1 VQLRLRLFAM
11 VGRFGGHR
19 SSQGGSLNILFQWLL
34 MAVYWFWLAASSPVS
49 SVSGFSDSPKNEL
62 EPNAADYPLTN
73 MFLRKAGASEECPQC
88 VSALHDFEKFHNK
101 TIKRLQENPTNVIKL
116 SADAGINAIV
126 EKVQKFE
133 KFLAEFKAENL
144 NLKGENK
151 NLTARVE
158 TLTASVETIVKE
170 NKNLTARVET
180 LTARVETLTAR
191 VETLTASVETIV
203 KENKNLTARVETL
216 TARVETLT
224 ASVETIVIENKN
236 LTARVKTME
245 IEHKNTTIRLE
256 TRIHTL
262 EEDIGVLLLQQAV
275 SVAVQAMLVIVG
287 LQPII
292 PWPAS
297 NRFSALMRSDP
308 EFQAIMKKLAH
319 NQATVRCSQIDT
331 MTNSRNKVERR
342 PTDLAQFKADVV
354 EMTDVL
360 QRYNSPKAQH
370 RTALWVLHRFEKM
383 LREPYSG
390 RPAGW

>member
-1 VQLRLRLFAM
+1 MQLRLRLFAM

-73 MFLRKAGASEECPQC
+73 KFLRKAGASEECPQC

-158 TLTASVETIVKE
+158 TLTARVETIVIE
-170 NKNLTARVET
+170 NKILTARVET
-180 LTARVETLTAR
+180 LTARVETIVIENKNLTASVETLTAR
-191 VETLTASVETIV
+191 VETLTASVET
-203 KENKNLTARVETL
+203 
-216 TARVETLT
+216 
-224 ASVETIVIENKN
+224 

-331 MTNSRNKVERR
+331 MTNSRNKVERH

-354 EMTDVL
+354 KMTDVL

-383 LREPYSG
+383 LREPYSR

>member
-1 VQLRLRLFAM
+1 MQLRLRLFAM

-88 VSALHDFEKFHNK
+88 VSALHDFERFHNK

-151 NLTARVE
+151 N
-158 TLTASVETIVKE
+158 
-170 NKNLTARVET
+170 
-180 LTARVETLTAR
+180 
-191 VETLTASVETIV
+191 
-203 KENKNLTARVETL
+203 L

-308 EFQAIMKKLAH
+308 EFQAIMKKSAH

-331 MTNSRNKVERR
+331 MTNSRNKVERH

-354 EMTDVL
+354 KMTDVL